1 MEKRCISCMEEFEE
15 GIAVCPHC
23 GRETEVYSRITGYYR
38 PLRNWNDGKAQEYR
52 ERREYCVEEA
62 LKAPEAAEPEE
73 ALLFSTVT
81 CPNCRMAEEI
91 LKRSGIQYQKI
102 VVKDEESAAIA
113 RKYQVQSV
121 PVFISGKKRYT
132 GITEITALS

>member
-1 MEKRCISCMEEFEE
+1 M
-15 GIAVCPHC
+15 
-23 GRETEVYSRITGYYR
+23 
-38 PLRNWNDGKAQEYR
+38 
-52 ERREYCVEEA
+52 EEA

-132 GITEITALS
+132 GITEITAMAR

>member
-1 MEKRCISCMEEFEE
+1 
-15 GIAVCPHC
+15 
-23 GRETEVYSRITGYYR
+23 
-38 PLRNWNDGKAQEYR
+38 
-52 ERREYCVEEA
+52 
-62 LKAPEAAEPEE
+62 
-73 ALLFSTVT
+73 
-81 CPNCRMAEEI
+81 MAEEI

-132 GITEITALS
+132 GITEITALG